1 MSEQQ
6 RAEAPVHAPLPAS
19 VMVHASAKMEH
30 PIAVGRAQAGCHDGT
45 TG

>member
-19 VMVHASAKMEH
+19 VMALASPEMEH
-30 PIAVGRAQAGCHDGT
+30 PIAFGT
-45 TG
+45 A